1 MENIS
6 NEKVNEILALL
17 DSEGLNPMLCDCPVQ
32 YFDVDVRA
40 GIPTEIGEPERGNY
54 IMLPRELLGCRPE
67 IAIHVA
73 GDSMK
78 DAGLNDGDKVS
89 MELRDSFDDGDI
101 VVAFINGQFTIK
113 TFFVDTEGNHW
124 LVPQNKDYT
133 PIRLTEDMNIHF
145 LGRVTNIIRTP
156 QRPSYRELAKVV
168 QEAVNRPEPESLEQ
182 RVERTIR
189 LVADKVKMVRQWFAV
204 YKGLVS
210 KRAFP
215 NGEYEEFALL
225 VRRIVPG
232 HKHLPDAR
240 ELRRMEELSFR
251 KSPVLWD
258 EKNAPVKGKRFDD
271 YLRIARFTIEE
282 VSK

>member
-6 NEKVNEILALL
+6 NEKLKETLALL
-17 DSEGLNPMLCDCPVQ
+17 ESAGLKPMLCDCPVQ
-32 YFDVDVRA
+32 YFDVEVRA
-40 GIPTEIGEPERGNY
+40 GIPTGIGEPEKGNY
-54 IMLPRELLGCRPE
+54 IMLPRELLGLHPE
-67 IAIHVA
+67 IVIHVS

-78 DAGLNDGDKVS
+78 DADLHDGDKVC
-89 MELRDSFDDGDI
+89 MELCDSFNDGDI
-101 VVAFINGQFTIK
+101 VVALINGEHTIK

-145 LGRVTNIIRTP
+145 VGRVMNIIRTP
-156 QRPSYRELAKVV
+156 KRPSYRDLAKTVD
-168 QEAVNRPEPESLEQ
+168 ESVKRHAPANLEQ
-182 RVERTIR
+182 RVERTIK
-189 LVADKVKMVRQWFAV
+189 LVADKVQTRRQWFAV

-210 KRAFP
+210 QRAFP

-225 VRRIVPG
+225 VRRIVSG

-258 EKNAPVKGKRFDD
+258 KKNAPVTGKRFDD
-271 YLRIARFTIEE
+271 YLCIARFTIEE
-282 VSK
+282 VGK